1 MNWKT
6 SDKQYRLNFICA
18 MILVIGL
25 GSAMVIYVTAQD
37 EPDSV
42 LGYDIVGGN
51 MYPSVPSK
59 MDAHYVE
66 LYGGKQ
72 LVLAKD
78 VIRWFNGLWY
88 GRSLAMTIACISII
102 TAGVIFFFNNYVS
115 FEEESKKSH

>member
-1 MNWKT
+1 
-6 SDKQYRLNFICA
+6 